1 MGIVFR
7 QSVKS
12 SIVIFAGAL
21 LGALIIYLQQLYFPK
36 QEFGFIRNFTNQ
48 AVVMSQV
55 TMLGMN
61 IVLAIYIHKYPPG
74 DARKPVLITLSLLIP
89 VVITSLLSVFYF
101 LLKPQI
107 IHLFKPVDQPFVDHF
122 YLWLPIFTLLWSVL
136 LLLEHYLNSQL
147 KIALSVLMREVVLRV
162 FNIVVIVLF
171 VAGYFSYNQFVI
183 GSVLIY
189 LFPIIFLWIVCKKT
203 EGFGISFQWHLISR
217 KEFNDI
223 IHFAWYHTLMGIS
236 LNLLGY
242 LDALMLAPLDK
253 SGVSSIAEYSIAVFI
268 ITIMQIPYRSMATA
282 ALPDLT
288 KSYEVG
294 DMEKV
299 NQFFKRAAIN
309 VLIVAVG
316 MWLLIV
322 LNMHNAVLILNKG
335 YDSVTMLVVILSIG
349 KLVDMATGLNNEM
362 ISVSK
367 HYKFNF
373 YISLVL
379 VGLIFVFN
387 RMLIPIY
394 GVYGAAMGTT
404 LALVIFNIAKL
415 LFLWKKM
422 KLQPFTTSSLLVLA
436 AGISTG
442 ILCYF
447 LPFFFHPIVDVCI
460 RSAIIIVVFGLLLIL
475 LKPSQ
480 DLNHFLASVKKNK
493 RLF

>member
-61 IVLAIYIHKYPPG
+61 IVMAIYIHKYPAG
-74 DARKPVLITLSLLIP
+74 DARKPVLITLSLIIP
-89 VVITSLLSVFYF
+89 IVITGFLSLFYF

-107 IHLFKPVDQPFVDHF
+107 IHFFKPVDQPFIDRF
-122 YLWLPIFTLLWSVL
+122 YLWLPLFTLLWSVL

-147 KIALSVLMREVVLRV
+147 KIALSVMMREVVLRL
-162 FNIVVIVLF
+162 FNIAMIILY
-171 VAGYFSYNQFVI
+171 VASYFSYTQFVI

-189 LFPIIFLWIVCKKT
+189 LVPIIFLWVICKKT
-203 EGFGISFQWHLISR
+203 EGFGLSFQWNLISK
-217 KEFNDI
+217 KEYKDI

-253 SGVSSIAEYSIAVFI
+253 SGMSSVAEYSIAVFI

-282 ALPDLT
+282 TLPDLT
-288 KSYEVG
+288 KSYEAN
-294 DMEKV
+294 DMIKV
-299 NQFFKRAAIN
+299 NEYFKRAAIN
-309 VLIVAVG
+309 VLIVALG

-322 LNMHNAVLILNKG
+322 MNMHNAVLILHKG
-335 YDSVTMLVVILSIG
+335 YDSVTNLVIILSIG

-373 YISLVL
+373 YISLIL
-379 VGLIFVFN
+379 VGMIFLFN
-387 RMLIPIY
+387 RILIPVY
-394 GVYGAAMGTT
+394 GVYGAAFGTT
-404 LALVIFNIAKL
+404 LALVIFNISKL
-415 LFLWKKM
+415 IFLWKKM
-422 KLQPFTTSSLLVLA
+422 RLQPFTKSSVWVLA
-436 AGISTG
+436 AGVVTG
-442 ILCYF
+442 IFSYLV
-447 LPFFFHPIVDVCI
+447 PFIINPIIDVII
-460 RSAIIIVVFGLLLIL
+460 RSTMIVVIFGFLLVIS
-475 LKPSQ
+475 KPSE
-480 DLNHFLASVKKNK
+480 DLNNFLDSVKKNK